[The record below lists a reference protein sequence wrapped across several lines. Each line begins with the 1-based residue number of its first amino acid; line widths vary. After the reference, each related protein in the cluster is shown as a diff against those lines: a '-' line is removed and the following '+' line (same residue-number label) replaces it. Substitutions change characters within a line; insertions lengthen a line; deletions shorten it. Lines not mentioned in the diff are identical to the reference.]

1 MDKIIQ
7 KANIKPTLNHLKIT
21 ETKYRENNTI
31 NLIKENTYNNS
42 FLMTSNDSS
51 ENLDEM
57 NLRLFQRY

>member
-7 KANIKPTLNHLKIT
+7 KANIKPTLNHLKIN

-57 NLRLFQRY
+57 HLRLFQRY